1 MSHNV
6 YTSDLNNSSYR
17 QLSKL
22 SIAKLSSHTTIGV
35 TTEMIQSKA
44 YTAHQKILIERLYHQ
59 LKAQR
64 SATR

>member
-1 MSHNV
+1 MINQV
-6 YTSDLNNSSYR
+6 YTSDLNNRSYG

-22 SIAKLSSHTTIGV
+22 SIAKLSSHTTVGV
-35 TTEMIQSKA
+35 TTEMLQTKA

-64 SATR
+64 APR